1 MIQEDYIRIDW
12 MRKELYEML
21 YERKINYDTLKVY
34 IDLIAKWRREC
45 EKDDNHQN
53 PLDHDSGGNQ
63 HGGPCWGV
71 MGVKGCR

>member
-21 YERKINYDTLKVY
+21 YERKINYDSLKVY

-45 EKDDNHQN
+45 EKDDNH
-53 PLDHDSGGNQ
+53 
-63 HGGPCWGV
+63 
-71 MGVKGCR
+71 

>member
-1 MIQEDYIRIDW
+1 MIQGDYIGIDW

-45 EKDDNHQN
+45 EKDDNH
-53 PLDHDSGGNQ
+53 
-63 HGGPCWGV
+63 
-71 MGVKGCR
+71 